1 MSSQLPRSVFA
12 GLLGISLVMFLLP
25 GDDLSS
31 SAPNDKLVHGLTF
44 VALAVAG
51 SWAGVRP
58 VRLGLGLA
66 AYAVATEVLQA
77 VLPIGRHGDVR
88 DLLADAMGIV
98 LGLLLSWLA
107 VRVAQRSRARG

>member
-1 MSSQLPRSVFA
+1 VRPQLARSVFA

-25 GDDLSS
+25 GDDLSA

-51 SWAGVRP
+51 RWAGIRP

-66 AYAVATEVLQA
+66 AYAVVTEILQA
-77 VLPIGRHGDVR
+77 VLPIDRHGDVR
-88 DLLADAMGIV
+88 DFLADAMGIV

-107 VRVAQRSRARG
+107 MRVAQHASARG

>member
-1 MSSQLPRSVFA
+1 MRPQLARSVFA

-25 GDDLSS
+25 GDEVST
-31 SAPNDKLVHGLTF
+31 APNDKLVHGLTF

-51 SWAGVRP
+51 RWAGIRP

-66 AYAVATEVLQA
+66 AYAVVTEVLQA
-77 VLPIGRHGDVR
+77 VLPIDRHGDVR
-88 DLLADAMGIV
+88 DFLADAMGIV

-107 VRVAQRSRARG
+107 MRVAQRASARG